1 MIKKKKKKKKK
12 MNIFELLKSSKFSSS
27 PTMVEVGIRKLGS
40 IAQSVLLKHLTH
52 HKPLGFLM
60 FSGGIDKQHRA
71 IMN

>member
-1 MIKKKKKKKKK
+1 
-12 MNIFELLKSSKFSSS
+12 MNIFELIKSSKFSSS
-27 PTMVEVGIRKLGS
+27 LTMVEVGITTLGN
-40 IAQSVLLKHLTH
+40 IAQSVSLKHLTH

>member
-1 MIKKKKKKKKK
+1 
-12 MNIFELLKSSKFSSS
+12 
-27 PTMVEVGIRKLGS
+27 MVEVGIRKLGS